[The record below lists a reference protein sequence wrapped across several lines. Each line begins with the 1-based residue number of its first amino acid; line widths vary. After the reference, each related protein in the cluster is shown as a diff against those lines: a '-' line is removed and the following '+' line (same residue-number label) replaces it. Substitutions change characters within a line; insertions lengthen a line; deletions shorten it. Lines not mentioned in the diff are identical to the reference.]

1 MHKMLC
7 VGEIVNTHGVKG
19 ELKVIPLVDNP
30 DDLYDY
36 KYFFIDEKKYEA
48 ESIRFHKNFALI
60 KLNGIDDI
68 NIAERIKGKFL
79 ELPREALKPL
89 PEGMYYIC
97 DLIGIEVFDETLGKL
112 GTINEVFNTGS
123 NDVYV
128 VNYMD
133 KPLCIPEIDGVVKDV
148 DLDNKKMTVI
158 LPKGLL

>member
-1 MHKMLC
+1 VHKMLC

-79 ELPREALKPL
+79 ELPREDLKPL

-97 DLIGIEVFDETLGKL
+97 DLMGIEVFDETLGKL

-128 VNYMD
+128 VDYMD
-133 KPLCIPEIDGVVKDV
+133 KPLCIPVIDGVVKDV
-148 DLDNKKMTVI
+148 DLDNQKMTVL

>member
-1 MHKMLC
+1 MLC

-68 NIAERIKGKFL
+68 NVAERIKGKFL
-79 ELPREALKPL
+79 ELPREDLKPL

-97 DLIGIEVFDETLGKL
+97 DLIGIEVFDETIGKL

-128 VNYMD
+128 VDYMD
-133 KPLCIPEIDGVVKDV
+133 KPLCIPVIDGVIKDV